1 MNDQKG
7 CFLPLNAIAVHPHGE
22 RKFCLTSTLPS
33 IKNSADFDAQRIKI
47 HQELLSG
54 EWPASCKSCKF
65 KENQGIQ
72 SRRTRTWERK
82 ISRYGESESVEMLT
96 QQEKPYIRHLEI
108 TFSNLCN
115 ITCAMCSSEFS
126 SSWVKLDKK
135 ALDSGLS
142 FREFTRPYQT
152 VNRMS
157 QETMDEVLSHAS
169 EFDLVIIKGGEPT
182 IEPQCLEFLQK
193 LGKLRRENSPLVF
206 IQTNG
211 TRDPSEWLP
220 YTEGLKLEVGFSLD
234 GWGKVGDWIRGTNFD
249 QVLKNFRTVANHPSV
264 QEITVD
270 FTFSL
275 YNCFHLPDFF
285 ENILLLKK
293 ETSKFKECAVFQ
305 WVQQYYASP
314 LALTLESRMRV
325 KERVSVIFNKDPA
338 LFLNYE
344 NLLKVLE
351 LPRLSESSIET
362 ARKWADFMN
371 STRGFSIFDLQPE
384 LHSALEKSNE

>member
-1 MNDQKG
+1 MDNHKG
-7 CFLPLNAIAVHPHGE
+7 CFLPLNALAIHPHGE
-22 RKFCLTSTLPS
+22 KKFCLTSTLPS
-33 IKNSADFDAQRIKI
+33 MKNSNEFDSQRLKI
-47 HQELLSG
+47 HEELLNG
-54 EWPASCKSCKF
+54 EWPSSCKSCKF

-82 ISRYGESESVEMLT
+82 TSRYGEAESVEMLAK
-96 QQEKPYIRHLEI
+96 QKKPYIRHLEI

-126 SSWVKLDKK
+126 SSWIKLDKK
-135 ALDSGLS
+135 ALDSGLN
-142 FREFTRPYQT
+142 FRDFTRPYQE

-157 QETMDEVLSHAS
+157 QETMEQILTHAS

-182 IEPQCLEFLQK
+182 IEPLCLEFLQK
-193 LGKLRRENSPLVF
+193 LGNLRLENSPLVF

-211 TRDPSEWLP
+211 TRDPAEWLP

-234 GWGKVGDWIRGTNFD
+234 GWGKVGDWIRGTDFD
-249 QVLKNFRTVANHPSV
+249 QVLTNFKTVANYPTV
-264 QEITVD
+264 QEITID

-275 YNCFHLPDFF
+275 YNCFHLPEFF
-285 ENILLLKK
+285 EKILALKN
-293 ETSKFKECAVFQ
+293 ETPKFKECAVFQ
-305 WVQQYYASP
+305 WVQQFYASP
-314 LALTLESRMRV
+314 LSLTLESRMKV
-325 KERVSVIFNKDPA
+325 KEQVSLVFNKDPA

-351 LPRLSESSIET
+351 LPRLPEDSVDT

-371 STRGFSIFDLQPE
+371 KSRGFSIYDLQPE
-384 LHSALEKSNE
+384 LVSALGKSL

>member
-1 MNDQKG
+1 MDNHKG
-7 CFLPLNAIAVHPHGE
+7 CFLPLNALAVHPHGE
-22 RKFCLTSTLPS
+22 KKFCLTSTLPS
-33 IKNSADFDAQRIKI
+33 IKNSEDFDSQRIKI
-47 HQELLSG
+47 HEELLNG
-54 EWPASCKSCKF
+54 EWPSSCKSCKF
-65 KENQGIQ
+65 KEGQGIQ

-82 ISRYGESESVEMLT
+82 ISRYGETESVEMLAK
-96 QQEKPYIRHLEI
+96 QEKPYIRHLEI

-126 SSWVKLDKK
+126 SSWIKLDKK

-142 FREFTRPYQT
+142 FRDFTRPYQT

-157 QETMDEVLSHAS
+157 QETMEQILTHAS

-182 IEPQCLEFLQK
+182 IESLCLEFLQK
-193 LGKLRRENSPLVF
+193 LGNLRLENSPLVF

-234 GWGKVGDWIRGTNFD
+234 GWGKVGDWIRGTDFD
-249 QVLKNFRTVANHPSV
+249 QVLKNFKTVANHPTV
-264 QEITVD
+264 QEITID

-275 YNCFHLPDFF
+275 YNCFHLPEFF
-285 ENILLLKK
+285 EKILALKN
-293 ETSKFKECAVFQ
+293 ETPKFKECAVFQ
-305 WVQQYYASP
+305 WVQQFYASP
-314 LALTLESRMRV
+314 LSLTLESRMRV
-325 KERVSVIFNKDPA
+325 KEQVSLIFNKDPA

-351 LPRLSESSIET
+351 LPRLPEASVDT
-362 ARKWADFMN
+362 ARKWAGFMN
-371 STRGFSIFDLQPE
+371 ESRGFSIYDLQPE
-384 LHSALEKSNE
+384 LVSALEKSL